1 MSRSVSV
8 WLLLLALV
16 GGLFV
21 AACGGSDDDDNG
33 DEPTAVETMA
43 DGDTTP
49 SDNGDNG
56 SSSIEDFAGDLDVG
70 EMTVSYDVTSAGET
84 STFKVYWKDGTH
96 WRLDIVSGDSSTMII
111 QNDDGSFFCDP
122 SSESCISSPGGVS
135 AIPIP
140 FFAAFTQENGLA
152 NYVTGAFGGFDAE
165 TSNET
170 IAGHDATC
178 YKVSGVAEGES
189 GFAEI
194 CAADNI
200 VLRWEAGSA
209 GDSVKIEATSAESSV
224 SDSDLELPYPATD
237 LGDLQ
242 P

>member
-1 MSRSVSV
+1 MSRSIGMM
-8 WLLLLALV
+8 LLLLALV

-21 AACGGSDDDDNG
+21 AACGDSKDDNDDG
-33 DEPTAVETMA
+33 DEPTAVETTT

-49 SDNGDNG
+49 SDGN
-56 SSSIEDFAGDLDVG
+56 SIEDFTNDLEIG
-70 EMTVSYDVTSAGET
+70 EMTVSYDMTSAGET
-84 STFKVYWKDGTH
+84 STFKVYWKDATH
-96 WRLDIVSGDSSTMII
+96 WRLDIVSGDSTTMII
-111 QNDDGSFFCDP
+111 QNEDGSFYCDP
-122 SSESCISSPGGVS
+122 DSESCISAPGGLG

-152 NYVTGAFGGFDAE
+152 NYVTGAFGSFDAD
-165 TSNET
+165 TSQET

-178 YKVSGVAEGES
+178 YKVSGVAEGET

-200 VLRWEAGSA
+200 VLRWEAGTVD
-209 GDSVKIEATSAESSV
+209 DSVKIEATAAESSV

-237 LGDLQ
+237 IEGLT